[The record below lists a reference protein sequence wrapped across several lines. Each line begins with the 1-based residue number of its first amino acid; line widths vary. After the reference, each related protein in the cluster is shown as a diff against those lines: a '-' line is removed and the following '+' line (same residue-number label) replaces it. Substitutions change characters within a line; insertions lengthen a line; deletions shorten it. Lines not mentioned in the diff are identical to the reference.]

1 LQSNKD
7 NDQEPETSTQ
17 EPASNKKKGGVL
29 DFLLHP
35 YESKIPPELEQDIYA
50 AEANT
55 PAARDRGQRVALY
68 AALALG
74 GILCAFFNGFLTELR
89 AEVVTDGGD
98 PLAVLDDAGFGWVTS
113 NFLLSFLFTNKIGGV
128 LCLLGGGA
136 AGLLAEA
143 EYDTRRINAE
153 NIFAEMQRRRAEK
166 ERGAS
171 RSSSKKKKA
180 APPQKAG
187 KKKRLSGKEQKR
199 LSALSEVVLQ
209 DDDDNTET
217 ATAKAKSEEPVEV
230 EPAVDPKKP
239 PEGILGKIQSFYE
252 KADNMAAS
260 QALLLN
266 KKLEDEGLIE
276 KITDESGFKVIGKEE
291 AAKRQQQQAKTEE
304 VSSSETNTKKQ

>member
-1 LQSNKD
+1 MRLFQRLS
-7 NDQEPETSTQ
+7 
-17 EPASNKKKGGVL
+17 
-29 DFLLHP
+29 HR
-35 YESKIPPELEQDIYA
+35 
-50 AEANT
+50 
-55 PAARDRGQRVALY
+55 AARGCRRGTSGA
-68 AALALG
+68 
-74 GILCAFFNGFLTELR
+74 
-89 AEVVTDGGD
+89 GD
-98 PLAVLDDAGFGWVTS
+98 PLAVLDEAGFGWVTS

-171 RSSSKKKKA
+171 RSSKKKRA
-180 APPQKAG
+180 APPQKAS

-209 DDDDNTET
+209 DVDDDTTTT
-217 ATAKAKSEEPVEV
+217 ATSTAKTKTEEPVEV
-230 EPAVDPKKP
+230 EPAAAAADPKKQQ
-239 PEGILGKIQSFYE
+239 PEGLLGKIQSFYE

-266 KKLEDEGLIE
+266 KKLEDEGLID
-276 KITDESGFKVIGKEE
+276 KITDESGLKVIGKEE
-291 AAKRQQQQAKTEE
+291 AAAQRRQQQQ
-304 VSSSETNTKKQ
+304 TKKGGVLLLRNESQRT